1 MENALTEIVVLFGAA
16 LLAAWLMRILRAPAI
31 LGFLIAGILIGPS
44 GFNLIAQQDVR
55 FFAELGLVLLLFVV
69 GLELS
74 VTPLV
79 RSGPRLLLGAV
90 LQLGVTALLGAVL
103 LYAFGLTGLLPAVIL
118 GSAAAISSTPVM
130 INYFSDRGQTDSP
143 ASVTSTI
150 ISLVQD
156 IGSILVLVLLPLL
169 A

>member
-44 GFNLIAQQDVR
+44 GLNLIAQQDVH

-79 RSGPRLLLGAV
+79 RSGRGCCWGRSCSSASRPCW
-90 LQLGVTALLGAVL
+90 ALCC
-103 LYAFGLTGLLPAVIL
+103 
-118 GSAAAISSTPVM
+118 SM
-130 INYFSDRGQTDSP
+130 RSD
-143 ASVTSTI
+143 
-150 ISLVQD
+150 
-156 IGSILVLVLLPLL
+156 
-169 A
+169 